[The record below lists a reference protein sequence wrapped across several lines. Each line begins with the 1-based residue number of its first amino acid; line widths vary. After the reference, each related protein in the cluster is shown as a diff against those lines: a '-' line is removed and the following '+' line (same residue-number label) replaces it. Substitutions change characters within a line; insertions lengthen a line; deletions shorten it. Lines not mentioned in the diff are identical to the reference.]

1 MKGLSNRI
9 KFRMK
14 LWKMD
19 SLRRFTGGHANSL
32 FPPSFYYTHTE
43 EEIKKAV
50 DEAVRPL
57 EKILEEKRAS
67 ICNKEQ
73 HNETNHEQGI

>member
-19 SLRRFTGGHANSL
+19 SLWRFTGGPANSL

-50 DEAVRPL
+50 DEAARPL
-57 EKILEEKRAS
+57 EKYTRREAIFESEGNMNRW
-67 ICNKEQ
+67 
-73 HNETNHEQGI
+73 